1 VGGVEYIKEYTSET
15 SNSTHIY
22 YSKIVLL
29 PIFIIW
35 VLSVIFFPIL
45 LYKKHHTPFIKDFPP
60 YGTNHKTTA
69 LIRADSNKEDSS

>member
-1 VGGVEYIKEYTSET
+1 VGGVEYIKEYTSEI

-22 YSKIVLL
+22 YSKLVLL

-45 LYKKHHTPFIKDFPP
+45 LYKKRHTPFIRDFPP
-60 YGTNHKTTA
+60 YGNNHKTTA
-69 LIRADSNKEDSS
+69 ISTDSNKEDSS